1 MLPTQ
6 PRHRT
11 TIPATGL
18 GSILVATPQLALV
31 ADRGVVAAVAV
42 AVGMG
47 EGSFAAV
54 DRRGWDDV
62 AAPNRV
68 ATGATLPVDAAAH
81 DPAAAEHAPTWSGDP
96 R

>member
-1 MLPTQ
+1 MLPTTD
-6 PRHRT
+6 RSHRT

-31 ADRGVVAAVAV
+31 ADRGVVADVAV

-47 EGSFAAV
+47 EEAFSAV
-54 DRRGWDDV
+54 DRRPWPDALRAGRD
-62 AAPNRV
+62 AGAE
-68 ATGATLPVDAAAH
+68 GAT
-81 DPAAAEHAPTWSGDP
+81 